1 MRKWTYH
8 IILNKASI
16 YDLDEY
22 KSFRVFISE
31 ISYNFFIFLTFQ
43 LFGFINILSS
53 PILFSNGGNF
63 VINSYFC
70 SLKGTYVENS
80 WLSLKFWSHQY
91 NFSDVH
97 FLILECMKDG
107 SHTSLKIT
115 PTSMMRESCALLPVE
130 NTPFLNGRIIW
141 HGLEN

>member
-53 PILFSNGGNF
+53 PILFGNGGNF
-63 VINSYFC
+63 VIDSY
-70 SLKGTYVENS
+70 SHLLEGTYEENS
-80 WLSLKFWSHQY
+80 WLSLKFGVHQY
-91 NFSDVH
+91 NFSDAY
-97 FLILECMKDG
+97 FLILECMKEG
-107 SHTSLKIT
+107 SHTSLKIPPSST
-115 PTSMMRESCALLPVE
+115 MRESCALLLAE
-130 NTPFLNGRIIW
+130 NTLFLNGRIIW
-141 HGLEN
+141 HGQEN